1 MVRVYNVSRFS
12 PNTNDT
18 RMTYE
23 LFADTKTEVVPGV
36 KVEGLEGTIPVGTKL
51 HTAAGEVARMTSSGN
66 WVWSSN
72 SGSNGEFAV
81 NLHGDDT
88 TYPYVISDDCTY
100 DDILEA
106 MNEGLNIVANV
117 VIDYTNVPG
126 HQGEKVSISRLQL
139 SCRETYEPGPDD
151 PNKASDVLM
160 FNWMDYLN
168 NNIVGSL
175 MLISGL
181 VWPDTQKLMGVMMA
195 GVDRRLPIATEDD
208 HGKIILVG
216 LDGQYTLVPK
226 S

>member
-23 LFADTKTEVVPGV
+23 LFADTKSEVVPGV
-36 KVEGLEGTIPVGTKL
+36 KVEGLEGPIPVGTKL
-51 HTAAGEVARMTSSGN
+51 HTASGEVARMTSSGN

-72 SGSNGEFAV
+72 SGSKGEFVV
-81 NLHGDDT
+81 NLHRDDT
-88 TYPYVISDDCTY
+88 TYPYAIADCTY
-100 DDILEA
+100 DDILAA
-106 MNEGLNIVANV
+106 MEEGLSIVANV
-117 VIDYTNVPG
+117 ILDYTGIPG
-126 HQGEKVSISRLQL
+126 HQGEKVSISHLQL

-151 PNKASDVLM
+151 PTKASDVLM
-160 FNWMDYLN
+160 FNRMDHL

-181 VWPDTQKLMGVMMA
+181 IWPDTQELVGVMMP
-195 GVDRRLPIATEDD
+195 GVDRRLPVATEDD

>member
-18 RMTYE
+18 RMVYE
-23 LFADTKTEVVPGV
+23 LFADTKNEVVPGV

-72 SGSNGEFAV
+72 SGSNGEFVV
-81 NLHGDDT
+81 NLHSDDT
-88 TYPYVISDDCTY
+88 TYPYAVADCTY
-100 DDILEA
+100 DDILAA
-106 MNEGLNIVANV
+106 MEDGLSIVANV
-117 VIDYTNVPG
+117 VIDYADIPG
-126 HQGEKVSISRLQL
+126 HHGEKVSISHLQL

-151 PNKASDVLM
+151 PTKASDVLM
-160 FNWMDYLN
+160 FNRMDHL

-181 VWPDTQKLMGVMMA
+181 VWPDTQKIMGVMMP
-195 GVDRRLPIATEDD
+195 GVDRRLPVATASD
-208 HGKIILVG
+208 HGKILSVA
-216 LDGQYTLVPK
+216 LDGQYFLK
-226 S
+226 EES